1 MKIARFS
8 LALVAATSIS
18 VLAPI
23 THAGDWGA
31 PDPKTPV
38 EYTPDTWE
46 FGVAPY
52 GFLTALDGSIA
63 VGNLTAGFDMDF
75 GDILNNLDF
84 AAFVATAAKKGNF
97 SIYNDFTYAGLS
109 PGGAGP
115 NGLYNQIDLELDMFI
130 WNGVATYRIIE
141 TEDFFLELG
150 GGVRFMYLS
159 TEISAHSA
167 TLRNRPVLQRITGLP
182 SYANST
188 SVNHVWDGVG
198 ALRFGYDFSDRW
210 LLRGY
215 GDVGAGDSDL
225 TWQATV
231 NVGYVVNEGTTIFGG
246 YRHLEYEVTQGNLN
260 MNMAFSGP
268 QLGVAIK
275 F

>member
-1 MKIARFS
+1 MKAARCT
-8 LALVAATSIS
+8 LAIVAATSIS
-18 VLAPI
+18 VFTPVA
-23 THAGDWGA
+23 HAGDWGA

-38 EYTPDTWE
+38 ESTPETWD
-46 FGVAPY
+46 FGAVPY
-52 GFLTALDGSIA
+52 GFMTALDGSIA
-63 VGNLTAGFDMDF
+63 VGNLTAGFEMDF
-75 GDILNNLDF
+75 GDLLSNLDF
-84 AAFVATAAKKGNF
+84 AAFIATAAKKGRF

-109 PGGAGP
+109 PGGSRP

-130 WNGVATYRIIE
+130 WNGIGTYRIFE
-141 TEDFFLELG
+141 TEDFFLEFG

-159 TEISAHSA
+159 SEISAHSA
-167 TLRNRPVLQRITGLP
+167 ALGSRPVLQRLTGLP
-182 SYANST
+182 PYANAT
-188 SVNHVWDGVG
+188 SVSHIWDGVG

-215 GDVGAGDSDL
+215 GDIGGGDSDL
-225 TWQATV
+225 TWQAAV
-231 NVGYVVNEGTTIFGG
+231 NVGYVVNDGTTVFLG
-246 YRHLEYEVTQGNLN
+246 YRHLEYDVTQGNLN